1 MPVNPTPRQILAGLL
16 QGALP
21 SRPLLL
27 PIVFSLG
34 AKIEN
39 LARRDF
45 LSNPTKISNS
55 LRQIRTHLRSD
66 GVACYF
72 DPFLEIEAL
81 GASLGW
87 RDGGHPPK
95 ITWPHPTAKG
105 ALPSGLRSPD
115 DAAKHPRVKVAV
127 EVLTRLKSLFRD
139 EPLLMAGVTGPLTL
153 AARLTQLD
161 QSGPLQAEELPAAA
175 LEIAASAITAIS
187 SAFVAAGANVLFLQE
202 EILPALT
209 TETCQSWASSLAP
222 TFNIIRFYEA
232 LPVLQLSGN
241 DSLAQNAT
249 VIFEQSWDCILCLP
263 LAEIVNRTTRKIPAS
278 SSTLFGIALPPE
290 SFVPSDEDE
299 ARIADSFAYVIA
311 ESKPALLSTT
321 ADVPITTD
329 LKRLM
334 KIMED
339 FSRTA

>member
-1 MPVNPTPRQILAGLL
+1 MPANPTPRQILATLF
-16 QGALP
+16 QGAP
-21 SRPLLL
+21 PPRPLLL

-34 AKIEN
+34 AEIEN
-39 LARRDF
+39 VSRRDF

-72 DPFLEIEAL
+72 DPFLELESL
-81 GASLGW
+81 GATLEWHEGAQ
-87 RDGGHPPK
+87 PPT
-95 ITWPHPTAKG
+95 IAWPHPAAKG
-105 ALPSGLRSPD
+105 TLPAGLRSPEG
-115 DAAKHPRVKVAV
+115 AAMHPRVKVAI

-153 AARLTQLD
+153 AARLSQLD

-175 LEIAASAITAIS
+175 LDIAASAITAIS

-209 TETCQSWASSLAP
+209 TETCQSWASLLAP
-222 TFNIIRFYEA
+222 TFNVIRFYEA
-232 LPVLQLSGN
+232 LPVLQLPGN
-241 DSLAQNAT
+241 DSLAKNAA
-249 VIFEQSWDCILCLP
+249 VIFEQPWDCVICLP
-263 LAEIVNRTTRKIPAS
+263 LAEFAHRAPDKTSAPT
-278 SSTLFGIALPPE
+278 STHLGIALPPDLFQPNDASGEPFPE
-290 SFVPSDEDE
+290 SF
-299 ARIADSFAYVIA
+299 ARTIA
-311 ESKPALLSTT
+311 ESKPVLLSTT

-334 KIMED
+334 KVMQE
-339 FSRTA
+339 FSRTV